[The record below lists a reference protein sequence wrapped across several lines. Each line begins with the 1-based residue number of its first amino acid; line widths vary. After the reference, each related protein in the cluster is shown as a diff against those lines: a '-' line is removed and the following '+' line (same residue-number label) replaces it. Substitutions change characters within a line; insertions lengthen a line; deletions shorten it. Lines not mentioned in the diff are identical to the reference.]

1 MTGEVRLKKISSET
15 WYVYTIFLEELN

>member
-15 WYVYTIFLEELN
+15 WCVYTIFLEEPN